1 MKPKRNIFTKNYK
14 VLFLINIF
22 ILFAKNTYSNEVN
35 STFETN
41 TNLSDAAVNAANAA
55 VNAANSAAIAANAAA
70 AAASAAVDAMN
81 AILPSKNLTLNPQQ
95 NSISTPKP
103 TQLITPNSLSAQKDG
118 IITKPLSE
126 NKPLNLAAPKDLL
139 LDKSNI
145 VADDVLTFPQ
155 AAIYDDELIQTNA
168 DEISKGLIGQFKIP
182 SEQSLTSL
190 IGQYDVEVG
199 VDARQNFMQG
209 IAGFTS
215 GDANQ
220 VQIVNSLDLSQ
231 AVKASMGFSRDVL
244 IASARMDQAK
254 AQTGQARAFM
264 LPSLLVNHKAGN
276 EISRPGS
283 QIDPITGREVTKSNH
298 YRRDTIITL
307 KQPLFDMPGMYDYQ
321 RRQVIEESRA
331 EGVRAS
337 EGDAY
342 LATVNA
348 YLSLAST
355 RLQANI
361 AIDYENQL
369 KELFEYIEKRAT
381 AGAAS
386 NSDKERVRARSLSA
400 RSSRVEQE
408 AANAAAG
415 VELARLINIAP
426 SSLHIPEL
434 EDLGASVV
442 PKTLEEAMPIAIN
455 ANPDIATLKSELKAA
470 DIDKNVAT
478 SKLLPRFDL
487 EYTDSNILH
496 AGGQLDGQA
505 DQRLMMVMNWSMFN
519 GGSDLKLRDEKS
531 ARYMELSYR
540 LDDQQRKVI
549 QSLSAQYATLE
560 ATRSRISDG
569 YRELTSIATAAS
581 AMSARMVSG
590 NQSLLDM
597 LDVYD
602 RYYQART
609 RLVGLHIQEMTAT
622 AQIARLVQGM
632 PNIESLASIAT
643 PSKALN

>member
-1 MKPKRNIFTKNYK
+1 MTHQKTNHHPIKSQQRYLLALAIYAACTHQLNAADSAQTTKP
-14 VLFLINIF
+14 
-22 ILFAKNTYSNEVN
+22 
-35 STFETN
+35 STT
-41 TNLSDAAVNAANAA
+41 LSAAAAAANAA
-55 VNAANSAAIAANAAA
+55 VNAANSAASAATAAA
-70 AAASAAVDAMN
+70 AAATAAVEAMN
-81 AILPSKNLTLNPQQ
+81 AILPTRERIQ
-95 NSISTPKP
+95 NQETAVHQTPL
-103 TQLITPNSLSAQKDG
+103 Q
-118 IITKPLSE
+118 
-126 NKPLNLAAPKDLL
+126 LAAPKDVL
-139 LDKSNI
+139 LDHQNEIFDNTVNSQLPLIANENSTLIPNPKQTDLGVTPKFSIPSDKS
-145 VADDVLTFPQ
+145 LT
-155 AAIYDDELIQTNA
+155 
-168 DEISKGLIGQFKIP
+168 GLIGQ
-182 SEQSLTSL
+182 L
-190 IGQYDVEVG
+190 EVIVG
-199 VDARQNFMQG
+199 ADARKEFMQG
-209 IAGFTS
+209 IAGFTG
-215 GDANQ
+215 GDASQ
-220 VQIVNSLDLSQ
+220 VQQISSLDLSQ
-231 AVKASMGFSRDVL
+231 AIKASMGFSRDVL

-264 LPSLLVNHKAGN
+264 LPSLLLNHKAGN

-283 QIDPITGREVTKSNH
+283 QIDAVTGREVSKSNH
-298 YRRDTIITL
+298 YRRDSIITL
-307 KQPLFDMPGMYDYQ
+307 KQPIFDLPGLYDYK

-355 RLQANI
+355 RLQANM

-369 KELFEYIEKRAT
+369 KGLFEYIEKRAT

-415 VELARLINIAP
+415 VELVRLINLAP
-426 SSLHIPEL
+426 NSLRLPEL

-442 PKTLEEAMPIAIN
+442 PKTLEDAMPRAIE
-455 ANPDIATLKSELKAA
+455 ANPDIATLKAELRAA
-470 DIDKNVAT
+470 DLDKNVAT
-478 SKLLPRFDL
+478 SKLLPRFDV
-487 EYTDSNILH
+487 EYTDSDILH
-496 AGGQLDGQA
+496 AGGQLSGQA
-505 DQRLMMVMNWSMFN
+505 DQRLMMVMNWSVFN
-519 GGSDLKLRDEKS
+519 GGSDMKLRDEKS

-560 ATRSRISDG
+560 ATRSRILDG
-569 YRELTSIATAAS
+569 YRELESIATAAK

-609 RLVGLHIQEMTAT
+609 RLVTLHIQEMTAT

-632 PNIESLASIAT
+632 PNIDNIASAST
-643 PSKALN
+643 TKSSVN

>member
-1 MKPKRNIFTKNYK
+1 MTHQKTNHHPIKSQQRYLLALAIYAACTHQLNAADGAQTTKP
-14 VLFLINIF
+14 
-22 ILFAKNTYSNEVN
+22 
-35 STFETN
+35 STT
-41 TNLSDAAVNAANAA
+41 LSAAAAAANAA
-55 VNAANSAAIAANAAA
+55 VNAANSAASAATAAA
-70 AAASAAVDAMN
+70 AAATAAVEAMN
-81 AILPSKNLTLNPQQ
+81 AILPARERIQ
-95 NSISTPKP
+95 NQETVNH
-103 TQLITPNSLSAQKDG
+103 QV
-118 IITKPLSE
+118 
-126 NKPLNLAAPKDLL
+126 PLNLAAPKDVL
-139 LDKSNI
+139 LDQKNE
-145 VADDVLTFPQ
+145 
-155 AAIYDDELIQTNA
+155 IYDNPVNFQNALINNENSTVMA
-168 DEISKGLIGQFKIP
+168 DNNRNDLGVTPKFAIPNEKTLTGLIGQ
-182 SEQSLTSL
+182 L
-190 IGQYDVEVG
+190 EVIVG
-199 VDARQNFMQG
+199 ADARKEFMQG

-215 GDANQ
+215 GDNNQ
-220 VQIVNSLDLSQ
+220 VQAISNMDLSQ
-231 AVKASMGFSRDVL
+231 AIKASMGFSRDVL

-264 LPSLLVNHKAGN
+264 LPSLLFNHKAGN

-283 QIDPITGREVTKSNH
+283 QIDAITGKEVSKSNH
-298 YRRDTIITL
+298 YRRDSIITL
-307 KQPLFDMPGMYDYQ
+307 KQPLFDLPGLYDYQ

-331 EGVRAS
+331 EGVRSS

-355 RLQANI
+355 RLQANM

-369 KELFEYIEKRAT
+369 KELFQYIDKRAT

-415 VELARLINIAP
+415 VELVRLINLAP
-426 SSLHIPEL
+426 NSLRIPEL

-442 PKTLEEAMPIAIN
+442 PKTLEEAMPKAIG
-455 ANPDIATLKSELKAA
+455 ANPDIATLKAELRAA
-470 DIDKNVAT
+470 DLDKSVAT
-478 SKLLPRFDL
+478 GKLLPRFDL
-487 EYTDSNILH
+487 EYTDSDILH
-496 AGGQLDGQA
+496 AGGQLSGQA
-505 DQRLMMVMNWSMFN
+505 DQRLMMVMNWSVFN
-519 GGSDLKLRDEKS
+519 GGSDMKLRDEKS

-560 ATRSRISDG
+560 ATRSRILDG
-569 YRELTSIATAAS
+569 YRELESIATAAK

-609 RLVGLHIQEMTAT
+609 RLVTLHIQEMTAT

-632 PNIESLASIAT
+632 PNIDNIASAST
-643 PSKALN
+643 TKSSVN